1 VTPLERLR
9 RLTTAERRLLMRA
22 FVLVV
27 KFRLALSLLP
37 WRHLI
42 AFTNRPTGR
51 PARGLT
57 AERME
62 WAVRSASRGVPR
74 ATCLTQALALNQ
86 LLASE
91 DYPCVLH
98 IGVSNDGGGFA
109 AHAWVELHGIPLLSN
124 EAMVRGYSRFLTW
137 PPTPDRP

>member
-1 VTPLERLR
+1 VTPRARLR
-9 RLTTAERRLLMRA
+9 RLTKAERRLLVRA

-42 AFTNRPTGR
+42 AFTNRPPR
-51 PARGLT
+51 PLARGLT

-62 WAVRSASRGVPR
+62 WAVRRASRGVPR

-91 DYPCVLH
+91 GYPCVLH
-98 IGVSNDGGGFA
+98 IGVNNDGGGFA

-124 EAMVRGYSRFLTW
+124 QAMVSGYARFLTW
-137 PPTPDRP
+137 PPTPDRR